1 MTTSNG
7 TLPAQIINLDR
18 SRAWLLSAGE
28 HSADG
33 TGYEGYC
40 QTEGRGQTG
49 SGPPLAPPPRTPRL
63 PKRHEM
69 RMIERPF
76 IALFEPSPAIWH
88 AQIMNVTPK
97 NPTEGPP

>member
-33 TGYEGYC
+33 TGY
-40 QTEGRGQTG
+40 
-49 SGPPLAPPPRTPRL
+49 
-63 PKRHEM
+63 
-69 RMIERPF
+69 
-76 IALFEPSPAIWH
+76 
-88 AQIMNVTPK
+88 
-97 NPTEGPP
+97 